1 MKVEQKR
8 LPGELQPLDVPGK
21 KWESISIDFIT
32 ALPTTRGNFDT
43 IFVVVDRLTKM
54 AHFFPMKK
62 TDTALQVAKLFVK
75 EIF

>member
-21 KWESISIDFIT
+21 KWESISMDFIT

-62 TDTALQVAKLFVK
+62 TDTAL
-75 EIF
+75 

>member
-1 MKVEQKR
+1 M
-8 LPGELQPLDVPGK
+8 
-21 KWESISIDFIT
+21 DFIT

-62 TDTALQVAKLFVK
+62 IDTTLQAAKLFVK